1 MRRRIMS
8 WTGLVLLAFNLIAG
22 TLMPVQAADPLGQS
36 VQDVLE
42 GRGLICTT
50 LGLKAVG
57 PDGGLALPGAESE
70 SAGLCVFCLPLM
82 QGGLDQPPS
91 LVLTDRLYPASDLKF
106 QQIVQAFPPTLEGYR
121 QAAPRAP
128 PVL

>member
-1 MRRRIMS
+1 MRRRVMS

-36 VQDVLE
+36 VADVLE

-50 LGLKAVG
+50 LGLKSIG
-57 PDGGLALPGAESE
+57 PDGGLTLPGADAE

-82 QGGLDQPPS
+82 QGGLDQPAS
-91 LVLTDRLYPASDLKF
+91 LALTDRLHPVTKTGYLSLAQTF
-106 QQIVQAFPPTLEGYR
+106 APPLDPYR